1 MRKTYLDNIRWITV
15 VLVVLYH
22 VIYIYNG
29 VEVHGVI
36 GPFYEIQYQDVFQYL
51 VYPWFM
57 LLLFVVSGMSAR
69 FYLKNHTGKEF
80 LKNRTIKCLVPS
92 TLGLLVFGWVL
103 GYYNMQMSGAF
114 EAMGQVPKPVLF
126 LIMAVSGSG
135 PLWYIQVLWLFSVL
149 LLLVR
154 KIEKDRLSEIFK
166 NTPVLVIV
174 LLALPIWGAAQI
186 LNTPVIVVY
195 RFGIYGLGF
204 FLGYFIFSQDEVME
218 QLSKWWLPLTM
229 AAIVCCVCF
238 VVMYWQKPYAEH
250 EVLDTLMCNVYAWMA
265 TVGILSFMRKWGDFE
280 NEFTGFMNKKSWG
293 LYLFHYL
300 PIAMCAYYLSIYA
313 KEMPA
318 VLCYILVAVSA
329 FVGGYLLYEIL
340 SRIPVIRFLVCGI
353 GGKK

>member
-1 MRKTYLDNIRWITV
+1 MDNIRWITV

-135 PLWYIQVLWLFSVL
+135 PLWYIQVLWVLSVV

-174 LLALPIWGAAQI
+174 LLTLPIWGAAQI
-186 LNTPVIVVY
+186 LNTPIIVVY

-218 QLSKWWLPLTM
+218 RLSKWWLPLTM

-329 FVGGYLLYEIL
+329 FVGGYLLYEVL
-340 SRIPVIRFLVCGI
+340 SRIPVICYLVCGI

>member
-114 EAMGQVPKPVLF
+114 TSMGQVPKPVLF

-135 PLWYIQVLWLFSVL
+135 PLWYIQVLWVFSVL

-218 QLSKWWLPLTM
+218 RLSKWWLPLTM

>member
-36 GPFYEIQYQDVFQYL
+36 GPFHEVQYQDVFQYL

-69 FYLKNHTGKEF
+69 FYFRNHNGKEF

-92 TLGLLVFGWVL
+92 TLGLLVFGWAL

-126 LIMAVSGSG
+126 LIMVVSGSG
-135 PLWYIQVLWLFSVL
+135 PLWYLQVLWMLSVL

-154 KIEKDRLSEIFK
+154 KIEKDSWSELCK
-166 NTPVLVIV
+166 KTPVPVILLFV
-174 LLALPIWGAAQI
+174 LPVFGAAQI

-204 FLGYFIFSQDEVME
+204 FLGYFVFSQDEVME
-218 QLSKWWLPLTM
+218 RLSKWWLLLSV
-229 AAIVCCVCF
+229 AAIVCGVCF

-250 EVLDTLMCNVYAWMA
+250 EVLDTLMCNVYAWMG
-265 TVGILSFMRKWGDFE
+265 TVGILSFMKKWGDFK
-280 NEFTGFMNKKSWG
+280 NEFTTFMNQKSWG

-300 PIAMCAYYLSIYA
+300 PIAMCAYYLSVYA

-329 FVGGYLLYEIL
+329 FLGGYLLYEIF

-353 GGKK
+353 GGEK